1 MTKAMELVQMQIKT
15 NEKDHAS
22 LTKATYLGKKKKENK
37 TIPNKLKL
45 KKERKKE

>member
-22 LTKATYLGKKKKENK
+22 LTKATYLGKKK
-37 TIPNKLKL
+37 
-45 KKERKKE
+45 RKKTKQSRINKN

>member
-22 LTKATYLGKKKKENK
+22 LTKATYLGKKK
-37 TIPNKLKL
+37 
-45 KKERKKE
+45 ERKQNNPE